1 MQLQPI
7 SQSELEAVE
16 GGMMRLPLVE
26 IMPTP
31 DPTGGMGYT
40 GKMMT
45 WSITVID
52 GGVVPC

>member
-7 SQSELEAVE
+7 SRSELEAVE

-26 IMPTP
+26 MMPIP